1 MPSIAQIVEELVLQR
16 PFLADALQRGLI
28 NYGALADELLPSAQR
43 ETKRPVRHAA
53 VMMALRRLAEKLEA
67 QEVQTPD
74 FEKSEVT
81 IRSNLFELTVQNTSR
96 AFEKI
101 HGYRRQVAHDRG
113 EILTITDGLHEL
125 TIISNKQHL
134 TPLKKLLRSERI
146 KNITENL
153 SLLTITIPDDAL
165 GTPGYFAF
173 LTRAFAWEN
182 INIIEIVSTLT
193 EMTFALADKDVPRA
207 YTVVRQLTAR
217 AS

>member
-1 MPSIAQIVEELVLQR
+1 MPSIAQIVEELVMER
-16 PFLADALQRGLI
+16 PFLADALRRGLI

-53 VMMALRRLAEKLEA
+53 VMMALRRLSEKLEA
-67 QEVQTPD
+67 QEVRTPD
-74 FEKSEVT
+74 FKKSEVT
-81 IRSNLFELTVQNTSR
+81 IRSNLFELTVRNTSR

-101 HGYRRQVAHDRG
+101 HEYRRRVAHERG

-125 TIISNKQHL
+125 TIISNRQHL
-134 TPLKKLLRSERI
+134 APLKKLLRSEHV

-165 GTPGYFAF
+165 GTPGYFAT

-193 EMTFALADKDVPRA
+193 EMTFALHDKDVPRA
-207 YTVVRQLTAR
+207 YKVVRQLTR
-217 AS
+217 PSS